1 MIWQMSKA
9 GLLTTT
15 DADCRTSRA
24 QSLLSA
30 AAVRARCE
38 EIFAASN
45 DLTHFRVHLDRL
57 DAAASYVVETIR
69 QRYPDLD
76 IPFHARWRHFNID
89 GVDRW
94 RQFAA
99 GLEVNGLE
107 LARIRFDLVV
117 TSVLLD
123 AGAGPQWR
131 YQDVV
136 NSGILERSEGLA
148 LASFDAFVGGFFSSH
163 RALPLMADASGL
175 KSITSARL
183 GAAFQVRHDNP
194 LEGLEGRATLM
205 NGLGATL
212 LENKAYF
219 PGDVPRIG
227 NLFDKVLQDHVDA
240 IDATALLNMVLE
252 AFGPIWP
259 GRLEINGIN
268 LGDTWH
274 HPSIVTHDET
284 SGLVPFHKLSQWLTY
299 SLIEP
304 LEDAGVAV
312 TNIDGLTGLAEYR
325 NGGLFVDLGVLE
337 VRDRAALQTQH
348 SPGAEIVVE
357 WRALTIVLLDR
368 IAVRIREKLGRP
380 GQSLPLASILEGG
393 TWAAGRRIAAKKRQN
408 GQPPIS
414 IVSDGSVF

>member
-1 MIWQMSKA
+1 MSKA

-15 DADCRTSRA
+15 DADRKTSRA

-30 AAVRARCE
+30 AAVRSRCE
-38 EIFAASN
+38 EIFATSN
-45 DLTHFRVHLDRL
+45 ELTHFKVHLDRI
-57 DAAASYVVETIR
+57 DAAANYVVETIR

-76 IPFHARWRHFNID
+76 IPFHARWRHFNI
-89 GVDRW
+89 GGINRW
-94 RQFAA
+94 RQIAA
-99 GLEVNGLE
+99 GLNVDGPE

-123 AGAGPQWR
+123 AGAGSQWR
-131 YQDVV
+131 YQDVTV
-136 NSGILERSEGLA
+136 GGILERSEGLA
-148 LASFDAFVGGFFSSH
+148 LASLDAFADGFFSSH
-163 RALPLMADASGL
+163 RALPLMADAAGL
-175 KSITSARL
+175 KSVTSARL
-183 GAAFQVRHDNP
+183 GAAFQVRHDNL

-205 NGLGATL
+205 KRLGAAL

-227 NLFDKVLQDHVDA
+227 NLFDKVRQDHEHA
-240 IDATALLNMVLE
+240 IDATVLLNMVLE

-259 GRLEINGIN
+259 GRLEIDGIN
-268 LGDTWH
+268 LGDTWR
-274 HPSIVTHDET
+274 HPGVVTDDET

-357 WRALTIVLLDR
+357 WRALTVALLDR

-380 GQSLPLASILEGG
+380 EQSLPLASILEGG
-393 TWAAGRRIAAKKRQN
+393 TWAAGRRIAAENRQN
-408 GQPPIS
+408 GQPPIT
-414 IVSDGSVF
+414 IISDGSVF

>member
-1 MIWQMSKA
+1 MSKA
-9 GLLTTT
+9 ELLTTT
-15 DADCRTSRA
+15 DADCKSNRPR
-24 QSLLSA
+24 SLLSA

-45 DLTHFRVHLDRL
+45 ELTHFGVHLDRL

-94 RQFAA
+94 RQIA
-99 GLEVNGLE
+99 GGLNVDGPE

-131 YQDVV
+131 YQDVKV
-136 NSGILERSEGLA
+136 GGILKRSEGLA
-148 LASFDAFVGGFFSSH
+148 IASLEAFADGFFSSH
-163 RALPLMADASGL
+163 RLLPLMADASGL
-175 KSITSARL
+175 ESITSEGL

-205 NGLGATL
+205 NRLGATL

-219 PGDVPRIG
+219 PGDIPRIG
-227 NLFDKVLQDHVDA
+227 NLFDKVLQNHEYG
-240 IDATALLNMVLE
+240 IDATVLLNMVLE
-252 AFGPIWP
+252 VFGPIWP
-259 GRLEINGIN
+259 GRLEIDGIN

-274 HPSIVTHDET
+274 HPRIVTDDET

-304 LEDAGVAV
+304 LDDAGIPV

-348 SPGAEIVVE
+348 SPDAEIVVE
-357 WRALTIVLLDR
+357 WRALTVALLDR
-368 IAVRIREKLGRP
+368 LAILIRKKLGRP

-393 TWAAGRRIAAKKRQN
+393 TWAAGRRIAAEKRQN

-414 IVSDGSVF
+414 IISDGSVF